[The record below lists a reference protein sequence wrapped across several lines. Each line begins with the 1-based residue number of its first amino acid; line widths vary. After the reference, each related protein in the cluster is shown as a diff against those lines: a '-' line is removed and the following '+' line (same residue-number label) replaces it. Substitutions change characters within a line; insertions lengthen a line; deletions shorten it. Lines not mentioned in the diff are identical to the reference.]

1 MSATADEKQLRS
13 LQGRERRWLLAAG
26 DEGGTAQAARI
37 LGCSPLVARILLAR
51 GHDISSAR
59 RFLAAP
65 GEPSAGELDGTNAAA
80 ERIEHAIAGEELVLI
95 HGDYD
100 VDGITSAAILSHT
113 LRMLGAR
120 TEVFLPN
127 RILDGYGVS
136 KRAIG
141 RATTAG
147 ARLFITADCGA
158 SSANLLGQ
166 LAGSGCDFIVTDHHI
181 QEAPI
186 DGAVAVLNPVRPGST
201 YPDHDLAAVGVAY
214 KLAVHL
220 LRRAGREVP
229 PLLHAIAAVGT
240 VADVAPLR
248 GENRDIVKRGLQAFP
263 VCGNPGLLGLL
274 HKAAIDPKRVRAWNL
289 AFQIGPRINAAGR
302 MDDPSKAFAIFF
314 ETNPEKLRQ
323 LLDEIEEL
331 NQRRQRAEERI
342 TNEALVAV
350 TPGAAAITVA
360 GARWDRGVI
369 GIVASRLVDRFSKP
383 ALMISIYGEVGYG
396 SARSVP
402 GLNLVEVLRECS
414 RDLLTFGG
422 HEQAAGFTLRS
433 EEVAGFADHVEAAV
447 RRRGEPAPPQ
457 IHLDAVLRPEEMIFE
472 SAEELSTLE
481 PFGQGNPEP
490 LFLLENARLTEPPRK
505 MGSNHL
511 LMRLDVGGRRM
522 PAVAWRKGEWM
533 GSLAVG
539 RPMTCAGR
547 LQINEY
553 RGLKELRFQ
562 IEDYGD
568 AVQT

>member
-1 MSATADEKQLRS
+1 MSATAGEKQLRS
-13 LQGRERRWLLAAG
+13 LQGRERRWLLAIG
-26 DEGGTAQAARI
+26 DEGETAQAARN
-37 LGCSPLVARILLAR
+37 LGCSPLLARILLAR
-51 GHDISSAR
+51 GHDVSSAR
-59 RFLAAP
+59 RFIAAP
-65 GEPSAGELDGTNAAA
+65 GEPSVAELDGTGAAA
-80 ERIEHAIAGEELVLI
+80 ERIEHAIAREELVLI

-113 LRMLGAR
+113 LRLLGAR

-136 KRAIG
+136 KRAIE
-141 RATTAG
+141 RAGSAG
-147 ARLFITADCGA
+147 ARLFITADCGS
-158 SSANLLGQ
+158 SSAELLGQ
-166 LAGSGCDFIVTDHHI
+166 LACSGCDFIVTDHHI
-181 QEAPI
+181 QEAQI

-201 YPDHDLAAVGVAY
+201 YPDNDLAAVGVAY

-220 LRRAGREVP
+220 LRRAGRDVP
-229 PLLHAIAAVGT
+229 AMLHSIAAVGT

-274 HKAAIDPKRVRAWNL
+274 QKASIDPRRVRAWNL

-314 ETNPEKLRQ
+314 ETDPEKLRL

-342 TNEALVAV
+342 TSEALLAV

-383 ALMISIYGEVGYG
+383 ALMISLDGQVGYG

-402 GLNLVEVLRECS
+402 GLNLVEVLKECS

-433 EEVAGFADHVEAAV
+433 EEVPGFAEHVDAAV
-447 RRRGEPAPPQ
+447 RRRGEPPPPQ
-457 IHLDAVLRPEEMIFE
+457 IRLDSVLRPEEMIFE
-472 SAEELSTLE
+472 SAEELSKLE

-490 LFLLENARLTEPPRK
+490 LFLLENARLTEPARR

-511 LMRLDVGGRRM
+511 LLRLDVGGRRM
-522 PAVAWRKGEWM
+522 PAVAWRKGEWF

-539 RPMTCAGR
+539 RPMMCAGR

-562 IEDYGD
+562 IEDYSD
-568 AVQT
+568 AV